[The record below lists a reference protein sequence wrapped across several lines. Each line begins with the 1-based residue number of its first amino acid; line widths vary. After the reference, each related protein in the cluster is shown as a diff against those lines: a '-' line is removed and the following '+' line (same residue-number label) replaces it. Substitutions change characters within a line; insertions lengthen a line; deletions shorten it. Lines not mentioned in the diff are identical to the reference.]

1 MKHHN
6 QSLLPICKLERGD
19 LPLSGRSLG
28 VKTQG
33 RGQKSYSIAVGGGVM
48 ELFYR
53 SGVVAAAQQCDY
65 TKAIAFSA

>member
-1 MKHHN
+1 MKEAAMKHHN

-33 RGQKSYSIAVGGGVM
+33 RGQKSYSIAVGGD
-48 ELFYR
+48 
-53 SGVVAAAQQCDY
+53 GVVLQ
-65 TKAIAFSA
+65 IGSGGSSSAV